1 MSDADFYQILG
12 VTRAASA
19 DQIKSAY
26 RELVKR
32 YHPDLFLAPDAKAEA
47 TEKLRLVNEAY
58 AVLGNPKR
66 RERYDRRFIEIP
78 KENPRARAA
87 PSSETARSRPR
98 KVRRQINKLQ
108 LLKRVLRLS
117 KKRIAYM
124 LVAAVLALVLTYATR
139 SEPRLIVAFSLFEKL
154 EGSSAKDGSRA
165 EEGWNP
171 VGQYASISECAAKLK
186 ERVRTDEQAGG
197 RAVFGDPNGTM
208 AITVLVK
215 RETVQGREDSSA
227 GRSAQSAVNESTSQP
242 EQKLAGERSESA
254 NDRITKTVRNLECRP
269 TQRLVSESW
278 LDRIFRW
285 PGLGITPN

>member
-1 MSDADFYQILG
+1 MSDADFYQVLG
-12 VTRAASA
+12 VTRSATA

-26 RELVKR
+26 RELVKT
-32 YHPDLFLAPDAKAEA
+32 YHPDLFLAADAKAEA
-47 TEKLRLVNEAY
+47 TEKLRLINEAY

-78 KENPRARAA
+78 KENPRARAT

-124 LVAAVLALVLTYATR
+124 AVAVVLVLVFTYATR

-154 EGSSAKDGSRA
+154 EVSSAKGASQSADS
-165 EEGWNP
+165 WNP
-171 VGQYASISECAAKLK
+171 VGQYASISECVAKLK

-208 AITVLVK
+208 AITVRVK
-215 RETVQGREDSSA
+215 RETAQGREDSSA
-227 GRSAQSAVNESTSQP
+227 GRSAQSAVNENTSQP
-242 EQKLAGERSESA
+242 EQNLAEEKSESA

-278 LDRIFRW
+278 LDRVFSW
-285 PGLGITPN
+285 PGLGITPK

>member
-1 MSDADFYQILG
+1 MSDADFYQVLG
-12 VTRAASA
+12 VTRAATA

-26 RELVKR
+26 RELVKT

-47 TEKLRLVNEAY
+47 TEKLRLINEAY

-66 RERYDRRFIEIP
+66 RDRYDRRFVQIP

-124 LVAAVLALVLTYATR
+124 AVAAVLVLVFTYATR

-154 EGSSAKDGSRA
+154 EVSSAKGASQSAD
-165 EEGWNP
+165 GWNR

-208 AITVLVK
+208 AITVRVK
-215 RETVQGREDSSA
+215 RETAQGREDSSA
-227 GRSAQSAVNESTSQP
+227 GRSAQSAVNENTSRP
-242 EQKLAGERSESA
+242 EQNLAEEKSESA

-278 LDRIFRW
+278 LDRLLR
-285 PGLGITPN
+285 

>member
-1 MSDADFYQILG
+1 MSDADFYQVLG
-12 VTRAASA
+12 VTRSATA

-26 RELVKR
+26 RELVKT
-32 YHPDLFLAPDAKAEA
+32 YHPDLFLAPDAKEEA
-47 TEKLRLVNEAY
+47 NEKLRLINEAY

-66 RERYDRRFIEIP
+66 RDRYDRRFVQIP

-124 LVAAVLALVLTYATR
+124 AVAAVLVLVFTYATR

-154 EGSSAKDGSRA
+154 EVSSAKGASQSAD
-165 EEGWNP
+165 GWNR

-208 AITVLVK
+208 AITVRVK
-215 RETVQGREDSSA
+215 RETAQGREDSSA
-227 GRSAQSAVNESTSQP
+227 GRSAQSAVNENTSRP
-242 EQKLAGERSESA
+242 EQNLAEEKSESA

-278 LDRIFRW
+278 LDRLLRC
-285 PGLGITPN
+285 T

>member
-1 MSDADFYQILG
+1 MSDADFYQVLG
-12 VTRAASA
+12 VTRSATA

-26 RELVKR
+26 RELVKT

-47 TEKLRLVNEAY
+47 TEKLRLINEAY

-66 RERYDRRFIEIP
+66 RDRYDRRFVQIP

-124 LVAAVLALVLTYATR
+124 AVAAVLVLVFTYATR

-154 EGSSAKDGSRA
+154 EVSSAKGASQSAD
-165 EEGWNP
+165 GWNR

-208 AITVLVK
+208 AITVRVK
-215 RETVQGREDSSA
+215 RETAQGREDSSA
-227 GRSAQSAVNESTSQP
+227 GRSAQSAVNENTSRP
-242 EQKLAGERSESA
+242 EQNLAEEKSESA

-278 LDRIFRW
+278 LDR
-285 PGLGITPN
+285 LLK

>member
-1 MSDADFYQILG
+1 MSDADFYQVLG
-12 VTRAASA
+12 VTRAATA

-26 RELVKR
+26 RELVKT

-47 TEKLRLVNEAY
+47 TEKLRLINEAY

-66 RERYDRRFIEIP
+66 RDRYDRRFVQIP

-124 LVAAVLALVLTYATR
+124 AVAAVLVLVFTYATR

-154 EGSSAKDGSRA
+154 EVSSAKGASQSAD
-165 EEGWNP
+165 GWNR

-208 AITVLVK
+208 AITVRVK
-215 RETVQGREDSSA
+215 RETAQGREDSSA
-227 GRSAQSAVNESTSQP
+227 GRSAQSAVNENTSRP
-242 EQKLAGERSESA
+242 EQNLAEEKSESA

-278 LDRIFRW
+278 LDR
-285 PGLGITPN
+285 LLK

>member
-12 VTRAASA
+12 VTRSATA
-19 DQIKSAY
+19 DQIRSAY

-32 YHPDLFLAPDAKAEA
+32 YHPDLFLAADAKAEA
-47 TEKLRLVNEAY
+47 TEKLRLINEAY

-124 LVAAVLALVLTYATR
+124 AVAAVLVLVFTYATR

-154 EGSSAKDGSRA
+154 EVSSAKGASQSAD
-165 EEGWNP
+165 GWNR

-208 AITVLVK
+208 AITVRVK
-215 RETVQGREDSSA
+215 RETAQGREDSSA
-227 GRSAQSAVNESTSQP
+227 GRSAQSAVNENTSRP
-242 EQKLAGERSESA
+242 EQNLAEEKSESA

-278 LDRIFRW
+278 LDR
-285 PGLGITPN
+285 LLK